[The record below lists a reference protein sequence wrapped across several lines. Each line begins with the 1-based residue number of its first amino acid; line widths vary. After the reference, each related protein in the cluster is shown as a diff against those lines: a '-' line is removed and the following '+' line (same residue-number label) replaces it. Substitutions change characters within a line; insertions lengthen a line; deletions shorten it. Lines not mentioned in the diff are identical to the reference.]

1 MHISIL
7 SVFPKLYD
15 SFLETSIIK
24 KAQDAS
30 LAQIKMHSFFSYV
43 EPKERIDAPTFG
55 HGAGMLIKPEVV
67 GKAIDDITM
76 HQGSKPYTIF
86 FSPQGKKLNQR
97 MLKNIYANVQKTGH
111 LLLVPS
117 RYEGMDARVEEKY
130 ADLQVSLGD
139 FVLMGGDLP
148 AMMLTEGLLRLL
160 PGVIGKQES
169 VEAESF
175 SGPFV
180 DYPEYTNPV
189 EWQGMKVPDV
199 VRSGNHG
206 ALKEWREQEAA
217 KKTVKHHFSWLR
229 SHKLT
234 REQKKLSEAYIPP
247 HYVAL
252 CHSQVRIGPEKI
264 AGTTSVTSIDIH
276 DAARSS
282 KTYGMKGLFV
292 VTPLKDQQKIVQKF
306 LSFWGH
312 DGQGSS
318 YNHKRYEAVSLV
330 NMAPSFDDVAAA
342 IEDKEGKKPIV
353 VGTTARS
360 IEEVERVTFF
370 DQEQVWQHDRPVL
383 LAFGTGQGF
392 TDEFLKKCDYILEPV
407 QGFSDFNHLS
417 VRSAIA
423 IVLDRWIGINVNN
436 E

>member
-1 MHISIL
+1 MHISVL

-30 LAQIKMHSFFSYV
+30 LASIQTHSFFSYV
-43 EPKERIDAPTFG
+43 AQKERIDAPTFG

-67 GKAIDDITM
+67 GKAIDDISKV
-76 HQGSKPYTIF
+76 HGKPYTVF

-97 MLKNIYANVQKTGH
+97 LLKKIYTNVQKTGH

-117 RYEGMDARVEEKY
+117 RYEGMDARVEERY
-130 ADLQVSLGD
+130 ADLQVSVGD

-148 AMMLTEGLLRLL
+148 AMMLIEGLLRLV
-160 PGVIGKQES
+160 PGVVGKQES
-169 VEAESF
+169 VQEESF

-189 EWQGMKVPDV
+189 EWQGLKVPDI

-206 ALKEWREQEAA
+206 ALKRWRQEKAA
-217 KKTVKHHFSWLR
+217 ENTVRHHFSWLR
-229 SHKLT
+229 SHSLDQSQK
-234 REQKKLSEAYIPP
+234 EQARAYIPP

-252 CHSQVRIGPEKI
+252 CHSQVRIGPDKQE
-264 AGTTSVTSIDIH
+264 GTTSVTSIDIH
-276 DAARSS
+276 DVARSS
-282 KTYGMKGLFV
+282 KTYDMQGFFV
-292 VTPLKDQQKIVQKF
+292 VTPLKDQQKIIQHF
-306 LSFWGH
+306 LSFWSNGP
-312 DGQGSS
+312 GIT
-318 YNHKRYEAVSLV
+318 YNKERYEAVSLV
-330 NMAPSFDDVAAA
+330 QMAPSIDHVIKE
-342 IEDKEGKKPIV
+342 IEKKESQRPLI

-360 IEEVERVTFF
+360 FENVQRITFY
-370 DQEQVWQHDRPVL
+370 DQETVWHHRRPVL
-383 LAFGTGQGF
+383 LVFGTGKGF
-392 TDEFLKKCDYILEPV
+392 TDSFLEQCDYVLEPV

-423 IVLDRWIGINVNN
+423 IVLDRWLGINVHN